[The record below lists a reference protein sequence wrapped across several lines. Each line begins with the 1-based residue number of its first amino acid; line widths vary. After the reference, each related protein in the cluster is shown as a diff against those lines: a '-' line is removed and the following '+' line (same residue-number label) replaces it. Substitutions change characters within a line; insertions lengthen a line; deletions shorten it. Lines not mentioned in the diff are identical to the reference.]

1 MNQFNYFK
9 NKFNRLAQKD
19 IFWAWIFILPA
30 LLGTLIFIVFPIFA
44 SFVISL
50 TKWNL
55 ISAPKFVGLNN
66 YIELLTSSEFYFVL
80 FNTFYYAITTTIL
93 GIIFPLLLAVLLNK
107 NIKGGNIFKT
117 SYFIPFITPLIVAAI
132 AWEWIFDPNTG
143 ILKWIFFN
151 IRIEWLYDKNIAMF
165 AIIIVSVWKNLGYN
179 LVILLAGLQSIS
191 PGINEASKI
200 DGAGGIKN
208 FVYITLPLLTPSIFF
223 VLVMTT
229 ILSFHVFDLIYLM
242 TQGGPENSTMILV
255 YWLYKNAFEYFKVGK
270 ASAIAYILFIILFI
284 ITFAQWKFRKKWV
297 LNE

>member
-9 NKFNRLAQKD
+9 NKLNRLAQKD

-30 LLGTLIFIVFPIFA
+30 LLGTLIFIVFPILA
-44 SFVISL
+44 SFIISL
-50 TKWNL
+50 TQWNL
-55 ISAPKFVGLNN
+55 ISAPKFAGLNN
-66 YIELLTSSEFYFVL
+66 YIELLTSNEFYFVL
-80 FNTFYYAITTTIL
+80 FNTFYYAITTTVL
-93 GIIFPLLLAVLLNK
+93 GIIFPLFLAVLLNK

-151 IRIEWLYDKNIAMF
+151 TRIEWLYDKNIAML

-200 DGAGGIKN
+200 DGAWGIKN

-270 ASAIAYILFIILFI
+270 ASAIAYILFIILFV